1 MKLKEFVNSQVET
14 VKPATH
20 CNAPPRKLKDND
32 LKNMAADLAGL
43 IPGPVGISC
52 GGASLF
58 AVPRQKHVAAK
69 YGHPGIY
76 WQLAACSTKLPSRWR
91 MPLKKLG
98 SLRSE

>member
-1 MKLKEFVNSQVET
+1 MKLKEFVNSQGET
-14 VKPATH
+14 VEAGDTLQRAAEKM
-20 CNAPPRKLKDND
+20 KDND

-76 WQLAACSTKLPSRWR
+76 WQLAACSTKLPSRWS
-91 MPLKKLG
+91 MPLGKLG

>member
-14 VKPATH
+14 VEAGDTLQRAAEKM
-20 CNAPPRKLKDND
+20 KDND

-91 MPLKKLG
+91 MPVG
-98 SLRSE
+98 NSAA

>member
-14 VKPATH
+14 VGAGDTLQRAAEKM
-20 CNAPPRKLKDND
+20 KDND
-32 LKNMAADLAGL
+32 LKNMAANLAGL

-58 AVPRQKHVAAK
+58 AVPRQKDVAAK

-76 WQLAACSTKLPSRWR
+76 WQLAACSTKFTESLAHAGR
-91 MPLKKLG
+91 KLG

>member
-14 VKPATH
+14 VGAGDTLQRAAEKM
-20 CNAPPRKLKDND
+20 KDND
-32 LKNMAADLAGL
+32 LKNMAANLAGL

-76 WQLAACSTKLPSRWR
+76 WQLAACSTKPSRWR
-91 MPLKKLG
+91 MPLG
-98 SLRSE
+98 NSAA

>member
-14 VKPATH
+14 VEAGDTLQRAAEKM
-20 CNAPPRKLKDND
+20 KDND

-58 AVPRQKHVAAK
+58 AVPRQKDVAAK

-91 MPLKKLG
+91 MPLGKLG